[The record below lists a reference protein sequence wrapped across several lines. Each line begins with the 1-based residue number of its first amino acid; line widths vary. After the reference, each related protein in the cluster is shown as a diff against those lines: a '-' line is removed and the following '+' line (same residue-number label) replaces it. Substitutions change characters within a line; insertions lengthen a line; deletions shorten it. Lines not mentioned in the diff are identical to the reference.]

1 MVKAWRMEK
10 AKERTKEK
18 ARARAWAWIQCKQ
31 NNSGCC
37 LQSNN
42 NRLRHLTERWA
53 GIVDGNESTRRVF
66 GSGRTGRNQGKLTP
80 AGVVVVVMVGRQ
92 AGRGGVSHLTQGA
105 S

>member
-1 MVKAWRMEK
+1 
-10 AKERTKEK
+10 
-18 ARARAWAWIQCKQ
+18 
-31 NNSGCC
+31 

-53 GIVDGNESTRRVF
+53 GIVDGNESTRRDF

-80 AGVVVVVMVGRQ
+80 AGVVVVMVGRQ
-92 AGRGGVSHLTQGA
+92 ASRGGVSHLTQGA